1 LNILGRPK
9 EAMEQIDIALKLDP
23 MNPFIITFYA
33 IDLQL
38 IRKYDESISEFYN
51 ALKIEP
57 NYPFAAGNLANA
69 LYMKGR
75 YKEALEFLKSSNND
89 DLEMLKALENGY
101 AEGSFKGAII
111 SQAKLLELRSKT
123 QYCNPTDIATFYALA
138 GENDKAMHWLE
149 RAYELRDPNLPYLL
163 EPEWDALRNDPRFQE
178 LAKKMNL
185 PCK

>member
-1 LNILGRPK
+1 
-9 EAMEQIDIALKLDP
+9 
-23 MNPFIITFYA
+23 
-33 IDLQL
+33 
-38 IRKYDESISEFYN
+38 
-51 ALKIEP
+51 
-57 NYPFAAGNLANA
+57 
-69 LYMKGR
+69 MKGR
-75 YKEALEFLKSSNND
+75 YKEAMQFLKSSNID
-89 DLEMLKALENGY
+89 DLEMLSALENGY
-101 AEGSFKGAII
+101 TEGGFKGAII